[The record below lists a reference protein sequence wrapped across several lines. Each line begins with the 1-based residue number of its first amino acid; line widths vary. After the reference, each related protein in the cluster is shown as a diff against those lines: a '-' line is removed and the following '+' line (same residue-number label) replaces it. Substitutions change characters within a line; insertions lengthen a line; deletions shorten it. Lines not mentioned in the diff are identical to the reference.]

1 MSRFARIALVL
12 WPQRSRSRRS
22 RLCHLFASAPAGPA
36 AEASVPTDDVTLTT
50 GPLPP
55 PLVENYI

>member
-12 WPQRSRSRRS
+12 SAAAFAVAAKPA
-22 RLCHLFASAPAGPA
+22 LPLFASAPAGPA
-36 AEASVPTDDVTLTT
+36 AEASVPTDDVTLTN